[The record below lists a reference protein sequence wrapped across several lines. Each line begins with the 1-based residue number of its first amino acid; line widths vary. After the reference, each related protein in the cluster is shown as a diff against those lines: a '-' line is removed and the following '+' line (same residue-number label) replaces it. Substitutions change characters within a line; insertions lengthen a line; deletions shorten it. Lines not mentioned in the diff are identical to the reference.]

1 MTDPAHSGAA
11 VLEAPV
17 TVACCQVALNVGDT
31 PGNRTRVRAAIL
43 RAAAAGAQVVVVP
56 ELANTG
62 YMFSDLAELQTLA
75 EPLDGPTVQEWT
87 ELARAHHLII
97 VGGLAETGPGGVVYN
112 TAVLLDESGLLASY
126 RKVHLWDNEK
136 NNLFTAGSGT
146 PPVVD
151 TVLGRIGVM
160 ICYDLEFPEW
170 ARVAALAGA
179 ELLCAP
185 VNWPLFP
192 RPVGERP
199 NEVIKVQAN
208 ASVNRMFIAVA
219 DRAGRERGQEWL
231 GGSVIVDADGY
242 PQTTLMLGAEGM
254 HVAVINLAD
263 ARNKYVSTRNHV
275 HTDRRSELYT
285 ALSVDRKIS
294 EEKVQWAVARH

>member
-1 MTDPAHSGAA
+1 MTDFASRGSG
-11 VLEAPV
+11 LPV
-17 TVACCQVALNVGDT
+17 TVACCQVPLAVGDT
-31 PGNRTRVRAAIL
+31 SGNRSRVRAAIL

-62 YMFSDLAELQTLA
+62 YMFADLAELQAVA

-87 ELARAHHLII
+87 ELAGTHGLII
-97 VGGLAETGPGGVVYN
+97 VGGLAETGPGDMVYN

-136 NNLFTAGSGT
+136 NNLFTAGSRM

-151 TVLGRIGVM
+151 TALGRIGVM

-170 ARVAALAGA
+170 ARMAALAGTD
-179 ELLCAP
+179 LLCAP

-192 RPVGERP
+192 RPGGERP

-231 GGSVIVDADGY
+231 GGSVIVNADGY
-242 PQTTLMLGAEGM
+242 PQTTLTLGEESM
-254 HVAVINLAD
+254 HVASINLAD
-263 ARNKYVSTRNHV
+263 ARNKYVSGRNHV
-275 HTDRRSELYT
+275 HTDRRDELYT
-285 ALSVDRKIS
+285 ALSGEATQR
-294 EEKVQWAVARH
+294 

>member
-1 MTDPAHSGAA
+1 MIDSAPPEAPIPG
-11 VLEAPV
+11 APV
-17 TVACCQVALNVGDT
+17 TVACCQVALSVGDT
-31 PGNRTRVRAAIL
+31 TGNRTRVRAAIL
-43 RAAAAGAQVVVVP
+43 RAAEAGAQMVVVP

-62 YMFSDLAELQTLA
+62 YMFADLTELQAAA

-87 ELARAHHLII
+87 ELARDHSLII

-112 TAVLLDESGLLASY
+112 TAVLLDESGLRASY
-126 RKVHLWDNEK
+126 RKAHLWDNEK
-136 NNLFTAGSGT
+136 NDLFTAGSGL

-151 TVLGRIGVM
+151 TALGRIGVV

-170 ARVAALAGA
+170 VRVVALAGA

-192 RPVGERP
+192 RPEGERP

-219 DRAGRERGQEWL
+219 DRAGHERGQDWL

-242 PQTTLMLGAEGM
+242 PQTTLTLGVEGM
-254 HVAVINLAD
+254 FVAEINLAD
-263 ARNKYVSTRNHV
+263 ARNKHVSARNHV
-275 HTDRRSELYT
+275 HTDRRGELYT
-285 ALSVDRKIS
+285 ALSTT
-294 EEKVQWAVARH
+294 VQSSD